1 VSSVGVAV
9 KPIGAD
15 RRIFGAASAVTI
27 AVIAVKLV
35 AVLKEFAVA
44 DIYGR
49 SDAYEAFL
57 TAALIPALL
66 VNLISESMSQALIP
80 TFVRVRDQEGQMRA
94 QQLLSNALVCTTTMM
109 VLVSLTAAA
118 TARWL
123 FPLIGSHFAASKL
136 DLAVHLFYGLLP
148 VIFLTGLAANCTAIL
163 NTTGKYGLPALAPI
177 AVPLT
182 VLLIA
187 PVFTGRAGIWAMVYA
202 TIVGALAQLGWVAA
216 MMTRRGYRLT
226 VRWYGMTKTTAEILH
241 QYGPVLLSGVVASG
255 GLLVDQSMAAMLP
268 AGSVAALA
276 YGGRF
281 VSVALGLLGGSV
293 SSAVTPV
300 FCEMVA
306 RHDWDGCRQ
315 LIRSWA
321 WKAGGLAAVAACV
334 LIASAHLLVRL
345 TFQHGAFGAADS
357 AEVSLVLEMYAI
369 QIPFFVCSRVFY
381 RFLIAM
387 GRADLVLK
395 CGLVNLILDVGLNL
409 LLIRWLG
416 VAGIAL
422 ATSLWTVST
431 LGFLGYWTWK
441 VLPPKTDSGR
451 PVRVG

>member
-1 VSSVGVAV
+1 MSSVGAAV
-9 KPIGAD
+9 RPIGAD
-15 RRIFGAASAVTI
+15 RRIFGAAFAVTV
-27 AVIAVKLV
+27 AVIVVKLV
-35 AVLKEFAVA
+35 AALKEFAVA
-44 DIYGR
+44 GIYGR

-80 TFVRVRDQEGQMRA
+80 TFVRLQDREGRTRA

-109 VLVSLTAAA
+109 VLVSMAAGFS
-118 TARWL
+118 ARWFL
-123 FPLIGSHFAASKL
+123 PLMGSHFAAPKL

-148 VIFLTGLAANCTAIL
+148 VIFLTGLAANCTAVL
-163 NTTGKYGLPALAPI
+163 NTTGKFGMPALAPI
-177 AVPLT
+177 AAPLA
-182 VLLIA
+182 VIVIA
-187 PVFTGRAGIWAMVYA
+187 PVFATHVGIWAMVYA
-202 TIVGALAQLGWVAA
+202 TIVGALAQLSWVAA
-216 MMTRRGYRLT
+216 MMTRSGYRLS
-226 VRWYGMTKTTAEILH
+226 VHWYGMTEDTAAILR
-241 QYGPVLLSGVVASG
+241 QYGPRRLSGIVASG

-281 VSVALGLLGGSV
+281 VSVALSLLGGSV

-300 FCEMVA
+300 FCEKVA
-306 RHDWDGCRQ
+306 RHDWNGCRR

-321 WKAGGLAAVAACV
+321 WKAGGPAAAAACIS
-334 LIASAHLLVRL
+334 IAGAHLLVRL
-345 TFQHGAFGAADS
+345 TFQHGAFSAGDS
-357 AEVSLVLEMYAI
+357 ATVSLVMEMYAI

-387 GRADLVLK
+387 GRADLVFK
-395 CGLVNLILDVGLNL
+395 CGLVNLILDVALNL
-409 LLIRWLG
+409 LLMRWLG

-431 LGFLGYWTWK
+431 LGFLAYWTWR
-441 VLPPKTDSGR
+441 VLPPKTGSDF